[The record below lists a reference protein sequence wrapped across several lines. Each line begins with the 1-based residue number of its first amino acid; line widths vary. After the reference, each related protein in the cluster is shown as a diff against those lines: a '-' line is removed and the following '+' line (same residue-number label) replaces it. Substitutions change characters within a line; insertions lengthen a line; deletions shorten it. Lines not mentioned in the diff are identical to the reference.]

1 MRHHGHSPEGVGRD
15 VDYGAATAVSKVGV
29 VCCDTI
35 MQCKD
40 WLDAEFPDPLNV
52 GVNVNFYIEY
62 SISPACFT
70 LTCPRHVEGASE
82 VSFYHSVPAL
92 RPDIRRRTRELPT
105 PVVH

>member
-1 MRHHGHSPEGVGRD
+1 
-15 VDYGAATAVSKVGV
+15 
-29 VCCDTI
+29 

-52 GVNVNFYIEY
+52 GVNVDFHIEV
-62 SISPACFT
+62 SILFSPACFT